1 MTDVAAKAENADWVE
16 HVARAGLLS
25 FGVVHLVVGWLA
37 LQLALGDRA
46 GSASSTGAVR
56 ELAQQPFGA
65 VLVWL
70 VAVGMMLLALWQ
82 VIEALV
88 GHRLEQEGSRAR
100 RRLASIGKAVVY
112 GYIGVTAARVA
123 AGSGSSGGGTDST
136 TAQIMELPAGQVLV
150 AAVGAVIIG
159 VGGYL
164 VHKGWTEKF
173 TKDLTGQGQSG
184 ASGAAYIL
192 LGKVGYVAKG
202 ASVGLVGVLFG
213 YAALTHDPKKSGG
226 LDQALQEVLQ
236 QPFGPFLLGAIA
248 IGIGAFGVFC
258 FAHSRHLSR

>member
-1 MTDVAAKAENADWVE
+1 MTDLAAKAENADWVE
-16 HVARAGLLS
+16 HVARVGLLA

-70 VAVGMMLLALWQ
+70 VAVGMVLLALWQ
-82 VIEALV
+82 LIEALV

-100 RRLASIGKAVVY
+100 RRVSSAGKAVVY

-123 AGSGSSGGGTDST
+123 AGAGSSGGGTDST

-150 AAVGAVIIG
+150 GAVGAVIIG

-164 VHKGWTEKF
+164 AHKGWTEKF
-173 TKDLTGQGQSG
+173 TKDLTGEGQRGTSG
-184 ASGAAYIL
+184 TAYIL
-192 LGKVGYVAKG
+192 LGKIGYVAKG
-202 ASVGLVGVLFG
+202 VSLGLVGGLFG
-213 YAALTHDPKKSGG
+213 YAALTHDPQKSGG

-236 QPFGPFLLGAIA
+236 QPFGPFLLAAIA
-248 IGIGAFGVFC
+248 AGIGAFGVFC
-258 FAHSRHLSR
+258 FAHARHLSR

>member
-1 MTDVAAKAENADWVE
+1 MTDLAAKAENADWVE
-16 HVARAGLLS
+16 HVARAGLLA

-70 VAVGMMLLALWQ
+70 VAAGMVLLALWQ
-82 VIEALV
+82 LVEALA
-88 GHRLEQEGSRAR
+88 GHRLEQEGSRTR
-100 RRLASIGKAVVY
+100 RRLSSAGKAVVY
-112 GYIGVTAARVA
+112 GYIGVSAARVA
-123 AGSGSSGGGTDST
+123 AGAGSSGGGTDST
-136 TAQIMELPAGQVLV
+136 TARIMELPAGQVLV
-150 AAVGAVIIG
+150 AAVGAAILG
-159 VGGYL
+159 VGAYL

-173 TKDLTGQGQSG
+173 TEDLTGAGQSG
-184 ASGAAYIL
+184 TSGAAYLL

-202 ASVGLVGVLFG
+202 VSLGLVGALFG

-258 FAHSRHLSR
+258 FAHARHLSR

>member
-1 MTDVAAKAENADWVE
+1 MTDVAAKADRADWVD
-16 HVARAGLLS
+16 HVARAGLLA

-70 VAVGMMLLALWQ
+70 VALGMALLALWQ
-82 VIEALV
+82 LVEALA
-88 GHRLEQEGSRAR
+88 GHRQERDGSRTR
-100 RRLASIGKAVVY
+100 RRLSSAGKALVY

-164 VHKGWTEKF
+164 AHKGWTEKF
-173 TKDLTGQGQSG
+173 TKDLTGEGQRGTSG
-184 ASGAAYIL
+184 TAYVL
-192 LGKVGYVAKG
+192 LGKVGYLAKG
-202 ASVGLVGVLFG
+202 VSLGLVGALFG